1 MRAQTSYRA
10 SFATDL
16 VGTVLVGLTEL
27 AEVYVIFHNV
37 PRLGGLTFSQ
47 ALLVF
52 ALANIAYSLGDMVVG
67 HLDQLPTYIRAG
79 TIDVFYLRPLPLL
92 AQLVTSDI
100 SLRRFGRL
108 GVALAVLVAAITG
121 NDIRWSPTTVSM
133 MAIAVLAG
141 TAIVAAT
148 LHHRQR
154 PPVLPRR
161 GVRAHQRLHLRWLL
175 RRAAVRAGLLQP
187 PTGPLHVRRP
197 GSVHRLSAR
206 GRHPRPARRTPSPG
220 LARVAHATRRAR
232 VVDRGAGAVAGRDQA
247 LPRSRRMS
255 TPEQARPILELADL
269 TRVFRRRAG
278 GLRRGELL
286 TAVDRMS
293 FAIQPGESVGYIGAN
308 GAGKS
313 TTIKMLT
320 GILRP
325 TSGSVRTCGL
335 DPMRQRKDVAR
346 RVGVVF
352 GQRSQLWWDLPLHES
367 LTILGAIHGM
377 SDAAVRS
384 RAATLVEQLEMAGT
398 LDTAVR
404 QLSLGQRM
412 RAEIAAALM
421 HSPHLLILDE
431 PTIGLDVLSKQRLRE
446 FLRRERAERGTTLL
460 LTTHDMGDIERLCD
474 RVLVVDRG
482 RLAFDG
488 TLTGL
493 GETVGARRVLVVDLA
508 SPTEPLHGIR
518 DTTLLAVEGDGL
530 RQRLA
535 FDAAATTA
543 AKVLAEVS
551 ARAQV
556 LDLAIEEPDIEDVVR
571 RIYSATR

>member
-1 MRAQTSYRA
+1 
-10 SFATDL
+10 
-16 VGTVLVGLTEL
+16 
-27 AEVYVIFHNV
+27 
-37 PRLGGLTFSQ
+37 
-47 ALLVF
+47 
-52 ALANIAYSLGDMVVG
+52 
-67 HLDQLPTYIRAG
+67 
-79 TIDVFYLRPLPLL
+79 
-92 AQLVTSDI
+92 
-100 SLRRFGRL
+100 
-108 GVALAVLVAAITG
+108 
-121 NDIRWSPTTVSM
+121 
-133 MAIAVLAG
+133 
-141 TAIVAAT
+141 
-148 LHHRQR
+148 
-154 PPVLPRR
+154 
-161 GVRAHQRLHLRWLL
+161 
-175 RRAAVRAGLLQP
+175 
-187 PTGPLHVRRP
+187 
-197 GSVHRLSAR
+197 
-206 GRHPRPARRTPSPG
+206 
-220 LARVAHATRRAR
+220 
-232 VVDRGAGAVAGRDQA
+232 
-247 LPRSRRMS
+247 MS
-255 TPEQARPILELADL
+255 TTEQVRPIIELADL
-269 TRVFRRRAG
+269 TRVFRRRAA

-367 LTILGAIHGM
+367 FTILGAIHGM

-493 GETVGARRVLVVDLA
+493 GETVGARRVLIVDLA

-535 FDAAATTA
+535 FDASATTA